1 MRQSVIAA
9 LAFLTTSLLHG
20 AGVTVRFDPL
30 SPEVGPFPSDALTV
44 RDASQKTGK
53 RVNLPL
59 PDCSAQ
65 PSTCKE
71 IALLNQLD
79 GFNLTP
85 RIVLRFSGPIQPDSI
100 RDGVFLFPLE
110 NLTDEEYGLQRDGD
124 VITMNQ
130 VIFDPLTNTA
140 YAKPDSFIDQ
150 HRRFLLVVT
159 SSVVDTAGDPV
170 TPDAA
175 YTACVTNPGN
185 EYCTALARGIQ
196 LAGARFGTRRIVSA
210 SVFTTLSATAFMESA
225 RLALQSS
232 TIDFQRTGSKNTFG
246 LDEIAQA
253 TLRQQTRTSP
263 VSYEDQDLPVN
274 LLSGIRAVS
283 FASFRSP
290 NFLREQVIPQTAT
303 AAPVELSPDSTQ
315 IFFHAFLP
323 AAAKPATG
331 YPVVIFGHGIGDNR
345 FFGPSAMSSALAGA
359 GMAMIAFN
367 AVGHGFGPESQ
378 FVVRSND
385 GTTIVVPAPGR
396 GVDINGNGVID
407 DREGCVVTSP
417 VAFGVRDCM
426 RQTALDQMQLVRAIQ
441 AGIDMD
447 GDGTIDFDPSKI
459 YYVGQSLGAMYG
471 TLFSAVEPAVPASV
485 LNAGGG
491 STVDIARFGSVLN
504 FGREFLGMRVP
515 SLLNKGD
522 NFDEN
527 YVLRYLPA
535 KVNTVPGAIEI
546 QNYLERMEWLN
557 ASGDPL
563 SYAPHLKSSTLPGL
577 PIKSILWTFGRGD
590 RTVPNNTQTALVRA
604 ANMRE
609 NTWIYRH
616 DLARAVATQLPE
628 DPHPY
633 MLNVLTLPT
642 FAIAFSTQT
651 QAAGFLASGGTVI
664 PDPNSSILRSLFG
677 TNLFENPSF
686 LPEDRGY

>member
-1 MRQSVIAA
+1 MRQFA
-9 LAFLTTSLLHG
+9 LALLLTSLLQG

-30 SPEVGPFPSDALTV
+30 SPEVGPFPTDALTV
-44 RDASQKTGK
+44 RDAAQKTGK

-59 PDCSAQ
+59 PDCRAQ
-65 PSTCKE
+65 PSTCQE
-71 IALLNQLD
+71 IGLLNQLD

-85 RIVLRFSGPIQPDSI
+85 RIVLRFSGPVQPDSI

-130 VIFDPLTNTA
+130 VIFDPVTNTA

-159 SSVVDTAGDPV
+159 SAVVDRADDPV
-170 TPDAA
+170 AADAA
-175 YTACVTNPGN
+175 YSACVANVTN
-185 EYCTALARGIQ
+185 EYCAALAQGIQ
-196 LAGARFGTRRIVSA
+196 LAGGRFGTKRIVSA
-210 SVFTTLSATAFMESA
+210 SVFTTESATAFMESA
-225 RLALQSS
+225 RIALQSS
-232 TIDFQRTGSKNTFG
+232 TIDFQRTGAKNTFG
-246 LDEIAQA
+246 LAEIAQA

-263 VSYEDQDLPVN
+263 VGYEDQDLPVN

-290 NFLREQVIPQTAT
+290 NFLRAQLIPNAPTGAT
-303 AAPVELSPDSTQ
+303 VALPPDSTQ
-315 IFFHAFLP
+315 IFFHAFIP
-323 AAAKPATG
+323 ASAKPTTG

-345 FFGPSAMSSALAGA
+345 FFGPSAMASTLAGA
-359 GMAMIAFN
+359 GIAMVAFN

-378 FVVRSND
+378 FVVRTNS
-385 GTTIVVPAPGR
+385 GITTVVPAPGR
-396 GVDINGNGVID
+396 GVDVDGNGVID
-407 DREGCVVTSP
+407 DREGCIVYSP
-417 VAFGVRDCM
+417 VALGVRDCL

-447 GDGTIDFDPSKI
+447 GDGTIDFDPNKI

-471 TLFSAVEPAVPASV
+471 TLFGALEPAVPASV
-485 LNAGGG
+485 LNVGGG
-491 STVDIARFGSVLN
+491 STVDVARFGSALSL
-504 FGREFLGMRVP
+504 GKDFLGMRVP
-515 SLLNKGD
+515 SLLNKGND
-522 NFDEN
+522 FDEN

-535 KVNTVPGAIEI
+535 KVNTVAGAIEI
-546 QNYLERMEWLN
+546 QNYLERIEWVT

-563 SYAPHLKSSTLPGL
+563 SYAPHLKSSTLPGM

-604 ANMRE
+604 ANMHE
-609 NTWIYRH
+609 NTWMYRH
-616 DLARAVATQLPE
+616 DLALAAGAQVPT
-628 DPHPY
+628 DPHVY

-642 FAIAFSTQT
+642 FAIALSAQT
-651 QAAGFLASGGTVI
+651 QAAGFLASGGAVI
-664 PDPNSSILRSLFG
+664 PNPNSSLLRSLFG
-677 TNLFENPSF
+677 VNLFEIPSF
-686 LPEDRGY
+686 LPEDRGF